1 MRVALDGIPLVAAKT
16 GIGHYTDALAEWLAR
31 AHPNYQYQ
39 LLSPLDFEFAAG
51 NGKPANLSKQFLPT
65 RSIFR
70 KWWLIGL
77 PAILTISRVDVF
89 HGTNYCIPIIAP
101 CPSVVTIHDMS
112 LLAQSQTH
120 EAANVTRGK
129 RRMPIMAR
137 RASMI
142 IAPSEWTKKEI
153 ISYLGTRPDKI
164 RVIYEAA
171 RNNMKPVTPGQ
182 GQLVLEK
189 YQVRQPYLLYVGT
202 IEPRKNLLTL
212 IRAYDEL
219 MRTTTHRPQLVLCGG
234 RGWLDSDV
242 FNLVKELHLQD
253 QVRFTGYVDDAD
265 LPALYS
271 SAEVF
276 IYPSIYE
283 GFGLPPL
290 EAMACGAPV
299 ISSNA
304 TSLPEVVCEA
314 GLMHDPGDFRALT
327 KCIVQLFDDAA
338 MHEYFRHA
346 GMKQAARFSWERA
359 ARETQAVYNEVL
371 KRHKKK
377 VIYKVIN
384 HERND
389 KHRSQP
395 STHSDPSHYRL
406 SERDR
411 GQIE

>member
-1 MRVALDGIPLVAAKT
+1 MRVALDAIPLVAAKT

-31 AHPNYQYQ
+31 AHPNHQYQ
-39 LLSPLDFEFAAG
+39 LLSPFDFAFEAG
-51 NGKPANLSKQFLPT
+51 NGKPTNLNKQFLPT

-77 PAILTISRVDVF
+77 PALLQISPVDIF
-89 HGTNYCIPIIAP
+89 HGTNYCIPIFAP

-120 EAANVTRGK
+120 EPAAVTQGK

-153 ISYLGTRPDKI
+153 ISYLGTRPEKI

-171 RNNMKPVTPGQ
+171 RDNMKPVTPDE
-182 GQLVLEK
+182 GQLVLAK
-189 YQVRQPYLLYVGT
+189 YQVRRPYLLYVGT

-219 MRTTTHRPQLVLCGG
+219 MRTTVHRPQLVLCGG

-242 FNLVKELHLQD
+242 FNLVRELRLQE
-253 QVRFTGYVDDAD
+253 QVRFTGYVEDGD
-265 LPALYS
+265 LPALFS

-327 KCIVQLFDDAA
+327 QCIVKLFDDAA
-338 MHEYFRHA
+338 MQEYFRRA

-359 ARETQAVYNEVL
+359 ARETQAVYDEVIQIH
-371 KRHKKK
+371 RKK
-377 VIYKVIN
+377 
-384 HERND
+384 
-389 KHRSQP
+389 
-395 STHSDPSHYRL
+395 
-406 SERDR
+406 
-411 GQIE
+411 